1 MTLNQ
6 NKTKMKISMPK
17 DAMDDQRK
25 PQKENLSIATRVS
38 KLEEDMC
45 DVVAQ
50 LKNITN
56 ANNNGLVIRIDQTKS
71 RITSSKEV

>member
-6 NKTKMKISMPK
+6 NKTKRKISIPK

-25 PQKENLSIATRVS
+25 PQKENLPIATRMG
-38 KLEEDMC
+38 KLEDDMC

-56 ANNNGLVIRIDQTKS
+56 AINNGLGIRIDQTKS
-71 RITSSKEV
+71 QITRNKEV